1 MTKKYNL
8 QKKEVTLDFA
18 LGVIGDAQ
26 FALITNVNS
35 RWSKGNFPK
44 NLTETRASHR
54 TSKSVHID
62 LRYRRGLRGLEV
74 GMKTG

>member
-35 RWSKGNFPK
+35 RWSKGNFP
-44 NLTETRASHR
+44 
-54 TSKSVHID
+54 
-62 LRYRRGLRGLEV
+62 
-74 GMKTG
+74 